1 MHSLIICDRGDKI
14 LAILKDFLLNFK
26 SHISMSILDN
36 MKLYWEHAR
45 GHVLIVH

>member
-1 MHSLIICDRGDKI
+1 MDSLIICDVGDKI

-26 SHISMSILDN
+26 SHISMSVLDN
-36 MKLYWEHAR
+36 MKLYWGHAQ